1 MAKTAIATSASITI
15 ADHID
20 DNLYGGDTFRAEIV
34 LTLDADGIA
43 IVDMRSV
50 PANSWIENKAAN
62 SGNEIEWTSRTR
74 EEGPFRPE
82 REVISELISEI
93 APLLDRVHSGH
104 SLVTEDF
111 ALVGKLTADADEA
124 RDDIQVILDMAE
136 WWTNDGVIDA
146 IDWFESI
153 DWEGVAV
160 TSFSTDAELRAMVA
174 PLTRQASDASECI
187 IHDVYCALDYRRGQ
201 LQDAEDE

>member
-1 MAKTAIATSASITI
+1 MANIARTSSASVTL

-20 DNLYGGDTFRAEIV
+20 DKLYGGDTFRAEIV

-43 IVDMRSV
+43 ILDMRSV
-50 PANSWIENKAAN
+50 PANSWIENRAAN
-62 SGNEIEWTSRTR
+62 SGNEIEWTARTR

-82 REVISELISEI
+82 PETIAEMIAEI
-93 APLLDRVHSGH
+93 APLLAHVHADH
-104 SLVTEDF
+104 SLITEDF
-111 ALVGKLTADADEA
+111 ELVGKLTEDAEEA
-124 RDDIQVILDMAE
+124 EEEIQASLDWAK
-136 WWTNDGVIDA
+136 WRTSDGVIDA

-160 TSFSTDAELRAMVA
+160 TANSTNAELKAIVA

-187 IHDVYCALDYRRGQ
+187 VHDVYYALDYRRRQ